1 MAEKKVG
8 ALIKEART
16 EAGLTQEKLADK
28 AGLKLTAAMIS
39 ECERGKADLSSAQ
52 LKKIAVVC
60 GVTQSSLL
68 NAPKNI
74 KTTEKKD
81 SDAGRTTAKSTKTK
95 TSSSSAGR
103 SGTASSAKKT
113 AASSATKKTAASS
126 ATKKTAASSS
136 AKKTSTSS
144 AAGKAEKSS
153 NTKSAAA
160 SSTMKVST
168 AEKKIVEA
176 YREASAELRKT
187 ALKVLKGEYSDEKID
202 ALNSDVSSVASSL
215 GDGLGGVLGDVLSG
229 ILGGKS

>member
-39 ECERGKADLSSAQ
+39 ECERGKADLTAAQ

-60 GVTQSSLL
+60 GITQSSLL

-74 KTTEKKD
+74 KTTEKKN
-81 SDAGRTTAKSTKTK
+81 SDTGKTTKKSTKTK
-95 TSSSSAGR
+95 TSSSSAGG
-103 SGTASSAKKT
+103 SGTASAAKKT
-113 AASSATKKTAASS
+113 AASSASKKS
-126 ATKKTAASSS
+126 
-136 AKKTSTSS
+136 STSS
-144 AAGKAEKSS
+144 TAGKTTKSS
-153 NTKSAAA
+153 GTKSTAA
-160 SSTMKVST
+160 SSTMKVSA
-168 AEKKIVEA
+168 AEKKMVEA
-176 YREASAELRKT
+176 YRDASAELRKT

-202 ALNSDVSSVASSL
+202 ALNSDASSVAASL

>member
-8 ALIKEART
+8 VLIKEART

-39 ECERGKADLSSAQ
+39 ECERGKADLTNAQ
-52 LKKIAVVC
+52 LKKIAAVC

-68 NAPKNI
+68 NAPKNS

-81 SDAGRTTAKSTKTK
+81 ADDKKTTAKTAKTK
-95 TSSSSAGR
+95 TPASSTAGKSSA
-103 SGTASSAKKT
+103 SSTAKKT
-113 AASSATKKTAASS
+113 AASSAARKSS
-126 ATKKTAASSS
+126 TSNT
-136 AKKTSTSS
+136 AKKTEKTS
-144 AAGKAEKSS
+144 G
-153 NTKSAAA
+153 TKSTAA
-160 SSTMKVST
+160 SSTMKVSA
-168 AEKKIVEA
+168 AEKKLVEA

-187 ALKVLKGEYSDEKID
+187 ALKVLKGEYSDQKVD
-202 ALNSDVSSVASSL
+202 ALNSDASSVVASL